1 MVQDRGT
8 GRIVEDEGTG
18 IKLNIETVEEG
29 EGIEIIVERAEG
41 LEDEKAM

>member
-18 IKLNIETVEEG
+18 IKLKIQTVEEG
-29 EGIEIIVERAEG
+29 EGIEITVERTEG
-41 LEDEKAM
+41 

>member
-18 IKLNIETVEEG
+18 IKLKIETVEEG
-29 EGIEIIVERAEG
+29 RRY
-41 LEDEKAM
+41 